1 MPLMIARQYQ
11 RGFTLIEM
19 LVAVMI
25 VAALSVMSILAINQA
40 FDRRYV
46 AEADRLLIWL
56 QQLGENSALQGAAYG
71 VISEAGDTGTQ
82 LRAVIYYRNRWVA
95 VTVPAPFPLSDDAT
109 LNWLVD
115 SVGDEQLLPQQA
127 GIGQMDIDAEDDGNE
142 DDLLIPEIAFLP
154 DGYIE
159 PSGELVL
166 SFAAMEK
173 KFIYRW
179 TDEAQMSAPLSLDPG
194 RP

>member
-25 VAALSVMSILAINQA
+25 VAALSAMSILAINQA

-71 VISEAGDTGTQ
+71 VISEAEDTGTQ

-95 VTVPAPFPLSDDAT
+95 VTMPAPFPLSDDAT

-115 SVGDEQLLPQQA
+115 SVDDEQLLPQQTD
-127 GIGQMDIDAEDDGNE
+127 IGPMDISTESDSE
-142 DDLLIPEIAFLP
+142 DDLLVPEIAFLP

-179 TDEAQMSAPLSLDPG
+179 TDEAQMSVPLSLESS

>member
-25 VAALSVMSILAINQA
+25 VAALSAMSILAINQA

-71 VISEAGDTGTQ
+71 VVGEAGDAGTQ

-95 VTVPAPFPLSDDAT
+95 VTMPAPFPLSDDAT

-115 SVGDEQLLPQQA
+115 SVDDEQLLPQQTD
-127 GIGQMDIDAEDDGNE
+127 IGPMDISAESDSE
-142 DDLLIPEIAFLP
+142 DDLLVPEIAFLP

-179 TDEAQMSAPLSLDPG
+179 TDEAQMSVPLSLESS

>member
-1 MPLMIARQYQ
+1 MPMIITLKYQ
-11 RGFTLIEM
+11 RGFTLIEI

-25 VAALSVMSILAINQA
+25 VATLSAMSVLAINQA

-71 VISEAGDTGTQ
+71 VISETGDAGTQ

-95 VTVPAPFPLSDDAT
+95 VTQPVPFPLTEEAT
-109 LNWLVD
+109 LSWLVD
-115 SVGDEQLLPQQA
+115 SVSDEQLLPQQ
-127 GIGQMDIDAEDDGNE
+127 QDTTSIDTVGEE

-159 PSGELVL
+159 PLGEIVL
-166 SFAAMEK
+166 SFATIEK
-173 KFIYRW
+173 RFIYRW
-179 TDEAQMSAPLSLDPG
+179 ADEAQMSAPLSLELAEP
-194 RP
+194 

>member
-1 MPLMIARQYQ
+1 MIARQYQ

-25 VAALSVMSILAINQA
+25 VAALSAMSILAINQA

-71 VISEAGDTGTQ
+71 VVGEAGDAGTQ

-95 VTVPAPFPLSDDAT
+95 VTMPAPFPLSDDAT

-115 SVGDEQLLPQQA
+115 SVDDEQLLPQQTD
-127 GIGQMDIDAEDDGNE
+127 IGPMDIATESDSE
-142 DDLLIPEIAFLP
+142 DDLLVPEIAFLP

-179 TDEAQMSAPLSLDPG
+179 TDEAQMSVPLSLESS

>member
-25 VAALSVMSILAINQA
+25 VAALSAMSILAINQA

-71 VISEAGDTGTQ
+71 VVGEAGDAGTQ

-95 VTVPAPFPLSDDAT
+95 VTMPAPFPLSDDAT

-115 SVGDEQLLPQQA
+115 SIDDEQLLPQQTD
-127 GIGQMDIDAEDDGNE
+127 IGPMDISTESDSE
-142 DDLLIPEIAFLP
+142 DDLLVPEIAFLP

-179 TDEAQMSAPLSLDPG
+179 TDEAQMSVPLSLESS

>member
-1 MPLMIARQYQ
+1 MIIAPIYQ
-11 RGFTLIEM
+11 RGFTLIEI

-25 VAALSVMSILAINQA
+25 VATLSAMSVLAINQA
-40 FDRRYV
+40 FDRRYI

-71 VISEAGDTGTQ
+71 VVSETGDTGTQ

-95 VTVPAPFPLSDDAT
+95 VTQPAPFPLSDAAALT
-109 LNWLVD
+109 WLVD
-115 SVGDEQLLPQQA
+115 SASDEQLLPQQLDA
-127 GIGQMDIDAEDDGNE
+127 VSIGTTEDE
-142 DDLLIPEIAFLP
+142 EDLLIPEIAFLP

-159 PSGELVL
+159 PLGEIVL
-166 SFAAMEK
+166 SFVGNEK
-173 KFIYRW
+173 QFIYRW
-179 TDEAQMSAPLSLDPG
+179 ADEAQMSAPLSLEAI

>member
-1 MPLMIARQYQ
+1 MIARQYQ

-25 VAALSVMSILAINQA
+25 VAALSAMSILAINQA

-71 VISEAGDTGTQ
+71 VVGEAGDAGTQ

-95 VTVPAPFPLSDDAT
+95 VTMPAPFPLSDDAT

-115 SVGDEQLLPQQA
+115 SIDDEQLLPQQTD
-127 GIGQMDIDAEDDGNE
+127 IGPMDIATESDSE
-142 DDLLIPEIAFLP
+142 DDLLVPEIAFLP

-179 TDEAQMSAPLSLDPG
+179 TDEAQMSVPLSLESS

>member
-1 MPLMIARQYQ
+1 MIVAPKYQ
-11 RGFTLIEM
+11 RGFTLIEI

-25 VAALSVMSILAINQA
+25 VATLSAMSVLAINQA

-71 VISEAGDTGTQ
+71 VVSETGDTGTQ

-95 VTVPAPFPLSDDAT
+95 VTQPVPFPLSDEAT
-109 LNWLVD
+109 LTWLVD
-115 SVGDEQLLPQQA
+115 SVSDEQLLPQQLNTDSTA
-127 GIGQMDIDAEDDGNE
+127 TAEEE

-159 PSGELVL
+159 PLGEIVL
-166 SFAAMEK
+166 SFATIEK
-173 KFIYRW
+173 RFIYRW
-179 TDEAQMSAPLSLDPG
+179 ADEAQMSAPLSLESAEL
-194 RP
+194 

>member
-1 MPLMIARQYQ
+1 MIARQYQ

-25 VAALSVMSILAINQA
+25 VAALSAMSILAINQA

-56 QQLGENSALQGAAYG
+56 QQLSENSALQGAAYG
-71 VISEAGDTGTQ
+71 VVGEAGDAGTQ

-95 VTVPAPFPLSDDAT
+95 VTMPAPFPLSDDAT

-115 SVGDEQLLPQQA
+115 SVDDEQLLPQQTD
-127 GIGQMDIDAEDDGNE
+127 IGPMDIATESDSE
-142 DDLLIPEIAFLP
+142 DDLLVPEIAFLP

-179 TDEAQMSAPLSLDPG
+179 TDEAQMSVPLSLESS

>member
-1 MPLMIARQYQ
+1 MIARQYQ

-25 VAALSVMSILAINQA
+25 VAALSAMSILAINQA

-71 VISEAGDTGTQ
+71 VVGEAGDAGTQ

-95 VTVPAPFPLSDDAT
+95 VTMPAPFTLSDDAT
-109 LNWLVD
+109 LSWLVD
-115 SVGDEQLLPQQA
+115 SVDDEQLLPQQTD
-127 GIGQMDIDAEDDGNE
+127 IGPMDIAAEDENE

-159 PSGELVL
+159 PSGEIVL

-179 TDEAQMSAPLSLDPG
+179 TDEAQMSVPLSLESS

>member
-1 MPLMIARQYQ
+1 MIARQYQ

-25 VAALSVMSILAINQA
+25 VAALSAMSILAINQA

-71 VISEAGDTGTQ
+71 VVGEAGDAGTQ

-95 VTVPAPFPLSDDAT
+95 VTMPAPFTLSDDAT
-109 LNWLVD
+109 LSWLVD
-115 SVGDEQLLPQQA
+115 SVDDEQLLPQQTD
-127 GIGQMDIDAEDDGNE
+127 IGPMDIAAEDENE

-159 PSGELVL
+159 PSGEIVL

-179 TDEAQMSAPLSLDPG
+179 TDESQMSVPLSLESS

>member
-25 VAALSVMSILAINQA
+25 VAALSAMSIMAINQA

-71 VISEAGDTGTQ
+71 VVSEVGDAGAQ

-95 VTVPAPFPLSDDAT
+95 VTMPAPFPLSDDAT

-115 SVGDEQLLPQQA
+115 SVGDKQLLPQQA
-127 GIGQMDIDAEDDGNE
+127 DIGSMDIAAEDENE

-159 PSGELVL
+159 PAGEIVL

-179 TDEAQMSAPLSLDPG
+179 TDEAQMSVPLSLESS

>member
-25 VAALSVMSILAINQA
+25 VAALSAMSILAINQA

-71 VISEAGDTGTQ
+71 VVGEAGDAGTQ

-95 VTVPAPFPLSDDAT
+95 VTMPAPFTLSDDAT
-109 LNWLVD
+109 LSWLVD
-115 SVGDEQLLPQQA
+115 SVDDEQLLPQQTD
-127 GIGQMDIDAEDDGNE
+127 IGPMDIAAEDENE

-159 PSGELVL
+159 PSGEIVL

-179 TDEAQMSAPLSLDPG
+179 TDESQMSVPLSLESS

>member
-1 MPLMIARQYQ
+1 MIARQYQ

-25 VAALSVMSILAINQA
+25 VAALSAMSILAINQA

-71 VISEAGDTGTQ
+71 VVGEAGDAGTQ

-95 VTVPAPFPLSDDAT
+95 VTMPAPFPLSDDAT

-115 SVGDEQLLPQQA
+115 SVDDEQLLPQQTD
-127 GIGQMDIDAEDDGNE
+127 IGPMDISTESDSE
-142 DDLLIPEIAFLP
+142 DDLLVPEIAFLP

-179 TDEAQMSAPLSLDPG
+179 TDEAQMSVPLSLESS

>member
-25 VAALSVMSILAINQA
+25 VAALSAMSILAINQA

-71 VISEAGDTGTQ
+71 VVSEVGDAGAQ

-95 VTVPAPFPLSDDAT
+95 VTMPAPFPLSDDAT

-115 SVGDEQLLPQQA
+115 SVGDKQLLPQQA
-127 GIGQMDIDAEDDGNE
+127 DIGSIDIAAEDENE

-159 PSGELVL
+159 PAGEIVL

-179 TDEAQMSAPLSLDPG
+179 TDEAQMSVPLSLESS

>member
-1 MPLMIARQYQ
+1 MILAPKYQ
-11 RGFTLIEM
+11 RGFTLIEI

-25 VAALSVMSILAINQA
+25 VATLSAMSVLAINQA

-71 VISEAGDTGTQ
+71 VVSETGDTGTQ

-95 VTVPAPFPLSDDAT
+95 VTQPVPFPLSDEAT
-109 LNWLVD
+109 LTWLVD
-115 SVGDEQLLPQQA
+115 SVSDEQLLPQQLNTDSIA
-127 GIGQMDIDAEDDGNE
+127 TAEE
-142 DDLLIPEIAFLP
+142 QDDLLIPEIAFLP

-159 PSGELVL
+159 PLGEIVL
-166 SFAAMEK
+166 SFATIEK
-173 KFIYRW
+173 QFIYRW
-179 TDEAQMSAPLSLDPG
+179 ADEAQMSAPLSLESAEL
-194 RP
+194 

>member
-1 MPLMIARQYQ
+1 MIARQYQ

-25 VAALSVMSILAINQA
+25 VAALSAMSILAINQA

-71 VISEAGDTGTQ
+71 VVGEAGDAGTQ

-95 VTVPAPFPLSDDAT
+95 VTMPAPFTLSDDAT

-115 SVGDEQLLPQQA
+115 SVDDEQLLPQQTD
-127 GIGQMDIDAEDDGNE
+127 IGPMDISTESDSE
-142 DDLLIPEIAFLP
+142 DDLLVPEIAFLP

-179 TDEAQMSAPLSLDPG
+179 TDEAQMSVPLSLESS

>member
-1 MPLMIARQYQ
+1 MPMILAPKYQ
-11 RGFTLIEM
+11 RGFTLIEI

-25 VAALSVMSILAINQA
+25 VATLSAMSVLAINQA

-71 VISEAGDTGTQ
+71 VVSETGDTGTQ

-95 VTVPAPFPLSDDAT
+95 VTQPVPFPLSDEAT
-109 LNWLVD
+109 LTWLVD
-115 SVGDEQLLPQQA
+115 SVSDEQLLPQQLNTDSTA
-127 GIGQMDIDAEDDGNE
+127 TAEEE

-159 PSGELVL
+159 PLGEIVL
-166 SFAAMEK
+166 SFATIEK
-173 KFIYRW
+173 QFIYRW
-179 TDEAQMSAPLSLDPG
+179 ADEAQMSAPLSLESTEP
-194 RP
+194 

>member
-1 MPLMIARQYQ
+1 MIARQYQ

-25 VAALSVMSILAINQA
+25 VAALSAMSIMAINQA

-71 VISEAGDTGTQ
+71 VVSEVGDAGAQ

-95 VTVPAPFPLSDDAT
+95 VTMPAPFPLSDDAT

-115 SVGDEQLLPQQA
+115 SVGDKQLLPQQA
-127 GIGQMDIDAEDDGNE
+127 DIGSIDIAAEDENE

-159 PSGELVL
+159 PAGEIVL

-179 TDEAQMSAPLSLDPG
+179 TDEAQMSVPLSLESS

>member
-1 MPLMIARQYQ
+1 
-11 RGFTLIEM
+11 
-19 LVAVMI
+19 
-25 VAALSVMSILAINQA
+25 MSILAINQA

-71 VISEAGDTGTQ
+71 VVGEAGDAGTQ

-95 VTVPAPFPLSDDAT
+95 VTMPAPFPLSDDAT

-115 SVGDEQLLPQQA
+115 SVDDEQLLPQQTD
-127 GIGQMDIDAEDDGNE
+127 IGPMDISTESDSE
-142 DDLLIPEIAFLP
+142 DDLLVPEIAFLP

-179 TDEAQMSAPLSLDPG
+179 TDEAQMSVPLSLESS

>member
-1 MPLMIARQYQ
+1 MPMIIAPKYQ
-11 RGFTLIEM
+11 RGFTLIEI

-25 VAALSVMSILAINQA
+25 VATLSAMSVLAINQA

-71 VISEAGDTGTQ
+71 VVSETEDTDTQ

-95 VTVPAPFPLSDDAT
+95 VTEPVPFPLSDEAT
-109 LNWLVD
+109 LTWLVD
-115 SVGDEQLLPQQA
+115 SVSDEQLLPQQLNTDSIA
-127 GIGQMDIDAEDDGNE
+127 TAEE
-142 DDLLIPEIAFLP
+142 QDDLLIPEIAFLP

-159 PSGELVL
+159 PLGEIVL
-166 SFAAMEK
+166 SFATIEK
-173 KFIYRW
+173 QFIYRW
-179 TDEAQMSAPLSLDPG
+179 ADEAQMSAPLSLESAEL
-194 RP
+194 

>member
-1 MPLMIARQYQ
+1 MIARQYQ

-25 VAALSVMSILAINQA
+25 VAALSAMSILAINQA

-127 GIGQMDIDAEDDGNE
+127 DIGPMDIAAEDDESE

-179 TDEAQMSAPLSLDPG
+179 TDESQMSAPLSLEPN

>member
-25 VAALSVMSILAINQA
+25 VAALSAMSILAINQA

-71 VISEAGDTGTQ
+71 VVGEAGDAGTQ

-95 VTVPAPFPLSDDAT
+95 VTMPAPFPLSDDAT

-115 SVGDEQLLPQQA
+115 SIDDEQLLPQQTD
-127 GIGQMDIDAEDDGNE
+127 IGPMDISTESDSE
-142 DDLLIPEIAFLP
+142 DDLLVPEIAFLP

-179 TDEAQMSAPLSLDPG
+179 TDEAQMSVPLSLESI

>member
-1 MPLMIARQYQ
+1 MIARQYQ

-25 VAALSVMSILAINQA
+25 VAALSAMSILAINQA

-71 VISEAGDTGTQ
+71 VVGEAGDAGTQ

-95 VTVPAPFPLSDDAT
+95 VTMPAPFPLSDDAT

-115 SVGDEQLLPQQA
+115 SIDDEQLLPQQTD
-127 GIGQMDIDAEDDGNE
+127 IGPMDISTESDSE
-142 DDLLIPEIAFLP
+142 DDLLVPEIAFLP

-179 TDEAQMSAPLSLDPG
+179 TDEAQMSVPLSLESS

>member
-1 MPLMIARQYQ
+1 MIARQYQ

-25 VAALSVMSILAINQA
+25 VAALSAMSILAINQA

-71 VISEAGDTGTQ
+71 VVGEAGDAGTQ

-95 VTVPAPFPLSDDAT
+95 VTMPAPFPLSDDAT

-115 SVGDEQLLPQQA
+115 SIDDEQLLPQQTD
-127 GIGQMDIDAEDDGNE
+127 IGPMDISTESDSE
-142 DDLLIPEIAFLP
+142 DDLLVPEIAFLP

-179 TDEAQMSAPLSLDPG
+179 TDEAQMSVPLSLESI

>member
-1 MPLMIARQYQ
+1 MKIARTYQ
-11 RGFTLIEM
+11 RGFTLIEI

-25 VAALSVMSILAINQA
+25 VATLSAMSVLAINQA
-40 FDRRYV
+40 FDRRYI

-71 VISEAGDTGTQ
+71 VVSETGDTGTQ

-95 VTVPAPFPLSDDAT
+95 VTVPPPFPLSDDASI
-109 LNWLVD
+109 NWLVD
-115 SVGDEQLLPQQA
+115 SADDEQLLPQQQNTA
-127 GIGQMDIDAEDDGNE
+127 ITDFAEDD

-159 PSGELVL
+159 PSGEVLL
-166 SFAAMEK
+166 SFASIEK
-173 KFIYRW
+173 QFVYRW
-179 TDEAQMSAPLSLDPG
+179 ADERQMSAPLSLEVAKP
-194 RP
+194 

>member
-1 MPLMIARQYQ
+1 MIITLKYQ
-11 RGFTLIEM
+11 RGFTLIEI

-25 VAALSVMSILAINQA
+25 VATLSAMSVLAINQA

-71 VISEAGDTGTQ
+71 VVSETGDEGTQ

-95 VTVPAPFPLSDDAT
+95 VTQPVPFSLTEEAT
-109 LNWLVD
+109 LSWLVD
-115 SVGDEQLLPQQA
+115 SVSDEKLLPQQ
-127 GIGQMDIDAEDDGNE
+127 QDTTSIDTVGEE

-159 PSGELVL
+159 PSGEIVL
-166 SFAAMEK
+166 SFATIEK
-173 KFIYRW
+173 QFIYRW
-179 TDEAQMSAPLSLDPG
+179 TDEAQMSAPLSLEAV

>member
-25 VAALSVMSILAINQA
+25 VAALSAMSIMAINQA

-46 AEADRLLIWL
+46 SEADRLLIWL

-71 VISEAGDTGTQ
+71 VVSEVGDAGAQ

-95 VTVPAPFPLSDDAT
+95 VTMPAPFPLSDDAT

-115 SVGDEQLLPQQA
+115 SVGDKQLLPQQA
-127 GIGQMDIDAEDDGNE
+127 DIGSMDIAAEDENE

-159 PSGELVL
+159 PAGEIVL

-179 TDEAQMSAPLSLDPG
+179 TDEAQMSAPLSLEAV

>member
-25 VAALSVMSILAINQA
+25 VAALSAMSIMAINQA

-46 AEADRLLIWL
+46 SEADRLLIWL

-71 VISEAGDTGTQ
+71 VVSEVGDAGAQ

-95 VTVPAPFPLSDDAT
+95 VTMPAPFPLSDDAT

-115 SVGDEQLLPQQA
+115 SVGDKQLLPQQA
-127 GIGQMDIDAEDDGNE
+127 DIGSMDIAAEDENE

-159 PSGELVL
+159 PAGEIVL

-179 TDEAQMSAPLSLDPG
+179 TDEAQMSVPLSLESS

>member
-25 VAALSVMSILAINQA
+25 VAALSAMSIMAINQA

-71 VISEAGDTGTQ
+71 VVSEVGDAGAQ

-95 VTVPAPFPLSDDAT
+95 VTMPAPFPLSDDAT

-115 SVGDEQLLPQQA
+115 SVGDKQLLPQQA
-127 GIGQMDIDAEDDGNE
+127 DIGSIDIAAEDENE

-159 PSGELVL
+159 PAGEIVL

-179 TDEAQMSAPLSLDPG
+179 TDEAQMSVPLSLESS

>member
-25 VAALSVMSILAINQA
+25 VAALSAMSILAINQA

-71 VISEAGDTGTQ
+71 VVGEAGDAGTQ

-95 VTVPAPFPLSDDAT
+95 VTMPAPFTLSDDAT

-115 SVGDEQLLPQQA
+115 SVDDEQLLPQQTD
-127 GIGQMDIDAEDDGNE
+127 IGPMDIAAEDENE

-159 PSGELVL
+159 PSGEIVL

-179 TDEAQMSAPLSLDPG
+179 TDESQMTVPLSLESS